1 MALAPDAYL
10 QLDDVVVTVRPVPG
24 FGPVATYG
32 VVTQVRARHEGAS
45 FGSDVFLIADGVLPA
60 QVQEIAE
67 ITTTRVEPEC
77 YVPPLP
83 GAAVRRATGEERAQ
97 ALYFDRMERTV
108 PVGLGRDGEPVY
120 VNLDFLDGTR
130 GGHVSIS
137 GVSGV
142 ATKTSFAL
150 FLLYS
155 IFRSGVLGRRS
166 VNAKAL
172 VFSVKGE
179 DLLFLDQHN
188 TRLDDAER
196 ARYARLGLRADR
208 FDSVGF
214 FAPPTPDDPSGRP
227 HVTGRTSGVTAFWWT
242 LAEFCAGE
250 LLPYVFADAED
261 ERNQYTT
268 VIHQVAARLR
278 REATAVG
285 DGAVSIEGRVLR
297 SYPELVELISDRLA
311 DEEARRDWAGP
322 VTGTGTINAF
332 LRRLRSSV
340 KPLRTLLR
348 GDLAD
353 LATRRVST
361 ENQQVTVVDL
371 HNLPE
376 RAQRFVVGVV
386 LAAETARKEAA
397 GPGGLLFTMID
408 ELNKYAPREGVEPD
422 QGGAARHRRARP
434 VAGHHPDRRPADG
447 QRGGAADRLQLLDQG
462 GRPARP
468 GRGRARPE
476 YGFLPATQ
484 RARATLAKPGTM
496 FVSQPEI
503 PVPLAV
509 EFPFPAWAT
518 RQSEAGADPG
528 RASGN
533 GAARRDPFARLP
545 AVPGR
550 RRPVLSRSVTRSGVS
565 APAKLPLPPR
575 PSDVTVLPSS
585 ANALIARSIECP
597 GDVTHHTP
605 LGAQLMKSAYRV
617 LAYLIA
623 LEVLVQAG
631 AIAYALSGLGAWI
644 QSGGV
649 LDKAAMES
657 ETTEF
662 PGVGGFMVHG
672 INGQMIVPLIA
683 LLLLVVAFFAKVR
696 GGVQLAAMVLGGVV
710 VQVALGIFGHGH
722 AGARAGARHAGH
734 RDLRGR
740 DGRRPAGGAA
750 RPTRPPTPTGAPPA
764 SARPPGAAPAC
775 RPGRR
780 RPAAPGPCWR
790 WPPPSRCW
798 PRSAGSGRPACCP
811 TSYSVHGHG
820 AGRRGST
827 GPAPAAHQHGAAP
840 AVGVD
845 QLVADDGP
853 ADVAVTLVARA
864 ARLPLRGRVRRLH
877 AQRQLARPGARA
889 PSSGSWSR
897 SGWSTSRCRP
907 GSPCTGTAWTC
918 RTPTTGSPGSPRTRC
933 RPAASTPTGSGRGR
947 SGRSGTTRTRWPTS
961 RWRAACSARW

>member
-1 MALAPDAYL
+1 LWVRAARSAAADIVHPVSDQTPVGLVVGTEDATPLQFSVALAPEAYL

-24 FGPVATYG
+24 VGPVATHG

-45 FGSDVFLIADGVLPA
+45 FGSDVFLIEDGVLPA
-60 QVQEIAE
+60 HVQEIAE

-83 GAAVRRATGEERAQ
+83 GAVVRRATGAERDQ

-155 IFRSGVLGRRS
+155 LFRSGVLGRRS

-188 TRLDDAER
+188 TRLDETQR
-196 ARYARLGLRADR
+196 ARYTRLKLLADR

-285 DGAVSIEGRVLR
+285 DGAVAFDGRVLR

-311 DEEARRDWAGP
+311 DEETRRDWAGP

-348 GDLAD
+348 GDLPD

-408 ELNKYAPREGVEPD
+408 ELNKYAPREGSSPIKEV
-422 QGGAARHRRARP
+422 
-434 VAGHHPDRRPADG
+434 
-447 QRGGAADRLQLLDQG
+447 LLDI
-462 GRPARP
+462 AE
-468 GRGRARPE
+468 RGRSLGIILIGAQQTASEVERRIVSNSSIKVVGRLDPAEAGRPE
-476 YGFLPATQ
+476 YGFLPTTQ

-518 RQSEAGADPG
+518 RQSEAAGVPAAG
-528 RASGN
+528 SN
-533 GAARRDPFARLP
+533 GGVRRDPFARLP
-545 AVPGR
+545 A
-550 RRPVLSRSVTRSGVS
+550 
-565 APAKLPLPPR
+565 APA
-575 PSDVTVLPSS
+575 D
-585 ANALIARSIECP
+585 
-597 GDVTHHTP
+597 D
-605 LGAQLMKSAYRV
+605 
-617 LAYLIA
+617 
-623 LEVLVQAG
+623 
-631 AIAYALSGLGAWI
+631 
-644 QSGGV
+644 
-649 LDKAAMES
+649 
-657 ETTEF
+657 
-662 PGVGGFMVHG
+662 
-672 INGQMIVPLIA
+672 
-683 LLLLVVAFFAKVR
+683 
-696 GGVQLAAMVLGGVV
+696 
-710 VQVALGIFGHGH
+710 
-722 AGARAGARHAGH
+722 
-734 RDLRGR
+734 
-740 DGRRPAGGAA
+740 
-750 RPTRPPTPTGAPPA
+750 APF
-764 SARPPGAAPAC
+764 
-775 RPGRR
+775 
-780 RPAAPGPCWR
+780 
-790 WPPPSRCW
+790 
-798 PRSAGSGRPACCP
+798 
-811 TSYSVHGHG
+811 
-820 AGRRGST
+820 
-827 GPAPAAHQHGAAP
+827 
-840 AVGVD
+840 
-845 QLVADDGP
+845 
-853 ADVAVTLVARA
+853 
-864 ARLPLRGRVRRLH
+864 
-877 AQRQLARPGARA
+877 
-889 PSSGSWSR
+889 
-897 SGWSTSRCRP
+897 
-907 GSPCTGTAWTC
+907 
-918 RTPTTGSPGSPRTRC
+918 
-933 RPAASTPTGSGRGR
+933 
-947 SGRSGTTRTRWPTS
+947 
-961 RWRAACSARW
+961 